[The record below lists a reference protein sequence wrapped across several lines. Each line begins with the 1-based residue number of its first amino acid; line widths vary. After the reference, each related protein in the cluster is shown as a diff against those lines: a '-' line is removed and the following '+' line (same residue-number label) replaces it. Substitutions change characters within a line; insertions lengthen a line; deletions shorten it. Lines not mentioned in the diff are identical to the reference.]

1 MLKENI
7 FSYPAQLTPAS
18 STELEFYHMEKDFM
32 VGYIDQYKTGEQPG
46 MKWLMTS
53 FQGSLKQVTIGMSE
67 SALMQQLLLNAA
79 ELWMLFWLY
88 SMFEQDL
95 GTL

>member
-1 MLKENI
+1 MFKENI
-7 FSYPAQLTPAS
+7 FSYPAQLTPVS
-18 STELEFYHMEKDFM
+18 STELEFYYIEKDFT

-53 FQGSLKQVTIGMSE
+53 FQGSLKQVTIGMSK

-79 ELWMLFWLY
+79 ELWMLFWL
-88 SMFEQDL
+88 
-95 GTL
+95 

>member
-1 MLKENI
+1 
-7 FSYPAQLTPAS
+7 
-18 STELEFYHMEKDFM
+18 
-32 VGYIDQYKTGEQPG
+32 
-46 MKWLMTS
+46 MTS